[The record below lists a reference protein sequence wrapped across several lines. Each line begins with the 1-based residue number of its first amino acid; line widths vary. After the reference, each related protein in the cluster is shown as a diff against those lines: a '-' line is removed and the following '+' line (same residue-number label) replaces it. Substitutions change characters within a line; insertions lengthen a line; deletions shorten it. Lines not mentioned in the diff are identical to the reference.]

1 MLGVLVD
8 RGGVLHV
15 ERGVHAGDGELDV
28 EGCW

>member
-8 RGGVLHV
+8 RGVLDA
-15 ERGVHAGDGELDV
+15 ERGAHAGDGELDV